1 LLAKA
6 RSLKTVFL
14 NLAGPLACGSN
25 IEVTLE
31 GNRIMALSRRMISGC
46 ASVILIDDATERNRA
61 QDKIERLARYD
72 DLTGLANRTRF
83 IEQIKPAL
91 EAAG

>member
-1 LLAKA
+1 MAKA

-31 GNRIMALSRRMISGC
+31 GDRIMALSRRMISGC
-46 ASVILIDDATERNRA
+46 DSVIIIDDATERTRA
-61 QDKIERLARYD
+61 QDKIERLARYA
-72 DLTGLANRTRF
+72 TSPGLPIARASSSRSSR
-83 IEQIKPAL
+83 
-91 EAAG
+91 

>member
-1 LLAKA
+1 
-6 RSLKTVFL
+6 
-14 NLAGPLACGSN
+14 
-25 IEVTLE
+25 
-31 GNRIMALSRRMISGC
+31 
-46 ASVILIDDATERNRA
+46 VIIIDDATERNRA